1 MFLLNHK
8 SLSCLLLEYLSLHD
22 IIIEGENLK
31 IKKKVKQEDYT
42 GDIIFELWRDALEKS
57 FFYIYIYWRSY
68 WGLKSKVERTFSYIK
83 VTFRTACML
92 NPDSNRK

>member
-1 MFLLNHK
+1 MPIIRVFILTWHNYWGRE
-8 SLSCLLLEYLSLHD
+8 LE
-22 IIIEGENLK
+22 NQ
-31 IKKKVKQEDYT
+31 KKKVKQEDYT

-57 FFYIYIYWRSY
+57 FFFIYIYWRSY